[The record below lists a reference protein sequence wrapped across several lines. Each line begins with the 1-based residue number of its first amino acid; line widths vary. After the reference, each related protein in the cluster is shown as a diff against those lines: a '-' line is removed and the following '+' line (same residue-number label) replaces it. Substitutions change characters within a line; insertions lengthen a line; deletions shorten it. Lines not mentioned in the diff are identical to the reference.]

1 MTTGVTSRWW
11 WTVAAPLLAPLVA
24 CGGSGGSIEA
34 SGRIADVPVTPGV
47 GEANAEHTAA
57 RPRSNGG
64 VSLARAVAG
73 AADRPYRVV
82 VQATSGF
89 IVGKI
94 GGGQPLD
101 TSITPTHD
109 RSVCRPFTQSLVSS
123 RAGGVGNSVVWLAGV
138 TQGPRDDAPRRVRV
152 LLDGCRLEPR
162 VQRVAAGGTV
172 MLTSRD
178 AMMTRLQFLDLDG
191 GSASRGTFS
200 RGTVLF
206 NDAGQVVPSS
216 EAAQRPGLVLIRDDL
231 HPWVRGYLAVTPHP
245 FVAVTAAD
253 GLFRFDNVPP
263 GQYTLVVWHERFG
276 TKQQR
281 VRVQAHIETRVELAY

>member
-1 MTTGVTSRWW
+1 VTTGVTSRWW
-11 WTVAAPLLAPLVA
+11 WTVAAPLLASLVA
-24 CGGSGGSIEA
+24 CGGSGGSMEA
-34 SGRIADVPVTPGV
+34 SGRIADVPATPGV
-47 GEANAEHTAA
+47 GQASAEHTVATPRGNAA
-57 RPRSNGG
+57 
-64 VSLARAVAG
+64 VSLARAAAG
-73 AADRPYRVV
+73 TADRPYRVV

-109 RSVCRPFTQSLVSS
+109 RSVCRPFTQSLVPS

-191 GSASRGTFS
+191 GSAS

-281 VRVQAHIETRVELAY
+281 IRVDAQVETRVALSY

>member
-1 MTTGVTSRWW
+1 VTTGVTSRWCI
-11 WTVAAPLLAPLVA
+11 VAAPLLASLMA

-47 GEANAEHTAA
+47 GQASAEHTVAT
-57 RPRSNGG
+57 PRSNAA
-64 VSLARAVAG
+64 VSLARAAAG

-109 RSVCRPFTQSLVSS
+109 RSVCRPFTQSLVPS

-178 AMMTRLQFLDLDG
+178 AMMTRLQFLDIDG
-191 GSASRGTFS
+191 GSVLRGTVS

-263 GQYTLVVWHERFG
+263 GRYTLVVWHERFG
-276 TKQQR
+276 TTQQR
-281 VRVQAHIETRVELAY
+281 IRVDAQVETRVALSF

>member
-1 MTTGVTSRWW
+1 M
-11 WTVAAPLLAPLVA
+11 A

-47 GEANAEHTAA
+47 GQASAEHTVAT
-57 RPRSNGG
+57 PRSNAA
-64 VSLARAVAG
+64 VSLARAAAG

-109 RSVCRPFTQSLVSS
+109 RSVCRPFTQSLVPS

-178 AMMTRLQFLDLDG
+178 AMMTRLQFLDIDG
-191 GSASRGTFS
+191 GSVLRGTVS

-281 VRVQAHIETRVELAY
+281 IRVDAQVETRVALSF

>member
-11 WTVAAPLLAPLVA
+11 WTVAAPLLASLVA
-24 CGGSGGSIEA
+24 CGGSGGSMEA
-34 SGRIADVPVTPGV
+34 SGRIADVPATPGV
-47 GEANAEHTAA
+47 GQASAEHTVATPRGNAA
-57 RPRSNGG
+57 
-64 VSLARAVAG
+64 VSLARAAAG
-73 AADRPYRVV
+73 TADRPYRVV

-109 RSVCRPFTQSLVSS
+109 RSVCRPFTQSLVPS

-191 GSASRGTFS
+191 GSAS

-281 VRVQAHIETRVELAY
+281 IRVDAQVETRVALSY

>member
-162 VQRVAAGGTV
+162 V
-172 MLTSRD
+172 
-178 AMMTRLQFLDLDG
+178 
-191 GSASRGTFS
+191 
-200 RGTVLF
+200 
-206 NDAGQVVPSS
+206 
-216 EAAQRPGLVLIRDDL
+216 RPGINRWNFE
-231 HPWVRGYLAVTPHP
+231 PRE
-245 FVAVTAAD
+245 
-253 GLFRFDNVPP
+253 RP
-263 GQYTLVVWHERFG
+263 GQPQFSFNSMMRMSVVIKDMLSGRHG
-276 TKQQR
+276 
-281 VRVQAHIETRVELAY
+281 VGI